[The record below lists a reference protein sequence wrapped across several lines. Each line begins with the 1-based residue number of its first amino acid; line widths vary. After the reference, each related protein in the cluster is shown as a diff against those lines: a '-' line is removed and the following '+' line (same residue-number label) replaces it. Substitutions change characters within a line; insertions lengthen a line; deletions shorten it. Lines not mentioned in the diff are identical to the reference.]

1 MKKLVFVSTLI
12 AVIVLSTAW
21 TGWKLYGQRPA
32 RPVAGL
38 FHQSKV
44 DGLGHTRGVVQVDLM
59 RQFMADQARSTPPA
73 IVPEGKP
80 EHHVPS
86 QDHPLLDHP
95 APAFVLKDAR
105 GKTRKLG
112 EAISDGPV
120 VVVFYLGSTCMA
132 CVAHLVELDV
142 ALSRFRD
149 RGARVLAISA
159 DSPEFSMERMR
170 QFGGF
175 QIPLLSDRDH
185 AVSSAYGVWKAV
197 PGGEKDDGEAR
208 HGTFIVDREG
218 MVRWAH
224 VGNRPF
230 ADIEAL
236 LTELAKTRSPSQGL
250 RFPSPSGEAP

>member
-1 MKKLVFVSTLI
+1 MKKLVSVSALI

-44 DGLGHTRGVVQVDLM
+44 DGLGHTRGIVQVDLM
-59 RQFMADQARSTPPA
+59 RQIMADQVRSTPPA
-73 IVPEGKP
+73 IVTGGELG
-80 EHHVPS
+80 HHVPS
-86 QDHPLLDHP
+86 QDHPLLDRP
-95 APAFVLKDAR
+95 APALVLKDAR
-105 GKTRKLG
+105 GRTWKLN
-112 EAISDGPV
+112 EAVSQGPL

-142 ALSRFRD
+142 ALSRFRE
-149 RGARVLAISA
+149 RGASVLAVSG

-175 QIPLLSDRDH
+175 QIPLLSDPDH
-185 AVSSAYGVWKAV
+185 AIASAYGVWKAI
-197 PGGEKDDGEAR
+197 PGGEKDDGEAL

-218 MVRWAH
+218 LVRWAH
-224 VGNRPF
+224 IGDRPF

-236 LTELAKTRSPSQGL
+236 LTELAKTRPPSQGL
-250 RFPSPSGEAP
+250 RLPSHLR